1 MVQWTPYTKYTEW
14 SPVVSDPS
22 TMDHNLLRIN
32 YEVENEIQW
41 IPTSQYD
48 FSFQDF
54 KTSQD
59 TPYNLAMA
67 FITNYERPLVPFQPW
82 RGLQANT
89 WFEYLG
95 GIIPPSPKDERGFPW
110 VLYEK
115 RKRDRNF
122 YY

>member
-1 MVQWTPYTKYTEW
+1 
-14 SPVVSDPS
+14 
-22 TMDHNLLRIN
+22 MDHNLLRIN

-48 FSFQDF
+48 YSFQDF
-54 KTSQD
+54 KVSQD

-67 FITNYERPLVPFQPW
+67 FIANYERPLVPFQPW

-95 GIIPPSPKDERGFPW
+95 GIIPPSPQDERGFPW

-115 RKRDRNF
+115 HKRDRNF